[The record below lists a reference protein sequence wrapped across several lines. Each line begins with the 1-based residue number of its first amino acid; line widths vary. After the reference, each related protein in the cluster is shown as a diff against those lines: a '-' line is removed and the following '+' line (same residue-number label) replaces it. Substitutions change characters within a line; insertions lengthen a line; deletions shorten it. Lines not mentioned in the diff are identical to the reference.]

1 MKYILSIVILLV
13 AGGAAVNIWK
23 NGLLGSKTYPV
34 ISAPISS
41 PATTAEPTVPDIN
54 QEPQFT
60 TITSID
66 QIFNPNLES
75 TSPAAKSDTVI
86 SLMATGDVLLARSIN
101 YKMVQLQ
108 DFTWPFVYL
117 GSFLEGADLT
127 YINLETPLISDCP
140 TRVDG
145 MFFCGDLRGIDSLKF
160 AGIDVVNVANNHA
173 SNFGPEGVAETHAAL
188 EANNFV
194 TSGISDDNV
203 GFTTVKDTK
212 FAFLGYNEV
221 NDQPGV
227 TTATDEVIKREVAA
241 ARSQADVVVVQF
253 HWGNEYTYA
262 PSENQKLLAR
272 LAVDSGADLIIGNH
286 PHWYQPIEF
295 YKGTLITYSHGNLV
309 FDQMWSRETREGIVG
324 EYYFQNKKLVGVRF
338 HPVLIENYGQPKLL
352 EGPEAM
358 KILDNLKAES
368 YSLLKES
375 ATP

>member
-13 AGGAAVNIWK
+13 AGGAAVSIWK

-34 ISAPISS
+34 ISAPVST
-41 PATTAEPTVPDIN
+41 PATTSEPTLPYTN
-54 QEPQFT
+54 QEPQFPFIT
-60 TITSID
+60 TID
-66 QIFNPNLES
+66 QIFNPETAS
-75 TSPAAKSDTVI
+75 TSPATKSNTVI

-108 DFTWPFVYL
+108 DFTWPFVYVS
-117 GSFLEGADLT
+117 SFLESADLT

-188 EANNFV
+188 ETNNFV

-221 NDQPGV
+221 NEQPGV
-227 TTATDEVIKREVAA
+227 TTATDETVQREVAA

-253 HWGNEYTYA
+253 HWGNEYTYT
-262 PSENQKLLAR
+262 PSENQKRLAR

-295 YKGTLITYSHGNLV
+295 YKGKLITYSHGNLV

-324 EYYFQNKKLVGVRF
+324 EYYFQNKQLVGVRF

-352 EGPEAM
+352 EGIEAM

-368 YSLLKES
+368 YSLHKES